1 VRATHGKCEIERSCY
16 FRASF
21 TDEAIDAG
29 DRNRLRRP
37 IPTFATVPAV
47 PSSTPWT
54 GRIGLFDSGVGG
66 LSILPALRERVPAA
80 GIHYVADS
88 AHAPYGELSDAAIRL
103 RAGRIAQH
111 LVDQGAQVVVVA
123 CNTATAMAVDE
134 LRNRFAQLPIV
145 GIEPGLRPAL
155 ARTRN
160 GRVGVMATTATLRS
174 ARFRALLERE
184 ASGQSVHLQACTG
197 LAAAIEQGDLDDPH
211 LAGVIE
217 QHCGALR
224 AAGVDT
230 VALGCTHY
238 PFARAAIERALG
250 PSIAVIDTAQAVAA
264 QVARVCETTTAV
276 PSPGRA
282 PACLLQTTGDAALL
296 QRFAARWLAIDADIT
311 AAPAGL

>member
-1 VRATHGKCEIERSCY
+1 MTSERS
-16 FRASF
+16 S
-21 TDEAIDAG
+21 
-29 DRNRLRRP
+29 RP
-37 IPTFATVPAV
+37 W
-47 PSSTPWT
+47 S

-66 LSILPALRERVPAA
+66 LSVLPALRERLPAA

-88 AHAPYGELSDAAIRL
+88 AHAPYGELDDAAIRA
-103 RAGRIAQH
+103 RAECIAQH
-111 LVDQGAQVVVVA
+111 LVAHGAQVIVVA
-123 CNTATAMAVDE
+123 CNTATAVAVNE
-134 LRNRFAQLPIV
+134 LRDRFAQLPIV

-160 GRVGVMATTATLRS
+160 GHVGVMATGATLRS

-184 ASGQSVHLQACTG
+184 AAGRSVHLQACTG

-224 AAGVDT
+224 ATGVDT

-238 PFARAAIERALG
+238 PFVREAIEHALG
-250 PSIAVIDTAQAVAA
+250 AGVVVIDTAQAVAA
-264 QVARVCETTTAV
+264 QVARVCGTMAAV
-276 PSPGRA
+276 APPGKTS
-282 PACLLQTTGDAALL
+282 ACLLQTTGDVAQL